1 MKAANGLCPFRCLL
15 RGVVFVHNFAV
26 PKDALNCVGSFGIP
40 PHAGVGEKKGF
51 CWPPVQL
58 NTVSFKKKE
67 KKRKDKK
74 GSVSMAFLI
83 LALQICDLCQQREKC
98 FSMKAKKINLSPP
111 FTVGFCNRG
120 HVFISSCQ
128 PHKYLCLMNKSETK
142 ERAAGYRARESAHTV
157 TQFHCA
163 RGSSFHPAP
172 HSTCILRTAGF
183 ETDMSTH
190 FQSREMFQS
199 NGRLPRR
206 LAGGGWERGESSLRL
221 SHADGSNHM
230 FLSFKK
236 RPGGDVC

>member
-1 MKAANGLCPFRCLL
+1 
-15 RGVVFVHNFAV
+15 
-26 PKDALNCVGSFGIP
+26 
-40 PHAGVGEKKGF
+40 
-51 CWPPVQL
+51 
-58 NTVSFKKKE
+58 
-67 KKRKDKK
+67 
-74 GSVSMAFLI
+74 MAFLI

-206 LAGGGWERGESSLRL
+206 LTGGGWERGESSLRL

-236 RPGGDVC
+236 RPGGDVCQRTAGVRALYQCIAAALQFSLSLCHCSQLNLSGSSFELCVRCMFLILGGERKGLPQRYLNSFKKKKKKKDA